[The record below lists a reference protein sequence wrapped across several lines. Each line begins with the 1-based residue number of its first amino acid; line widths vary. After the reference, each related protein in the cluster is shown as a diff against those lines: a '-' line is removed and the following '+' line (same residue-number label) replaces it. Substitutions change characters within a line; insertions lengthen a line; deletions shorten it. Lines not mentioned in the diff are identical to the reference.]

1 MVFSDNPQSVV
12 NGWYSASRNVFL
24 TVSVAVAM
32 YGFSNS
38 FKIKNST
45 HIIKDISLL
54 IFIFSFLLGVNNIVL
69 FNKYIK
75 KMEKEPKLPMYV
87 DIDGWKRH
95 LYIKIYFMVL
105 LLAIIIAILI
115 RFVNRRL
122 N

>member
-38 FKIKNST
+38 FKIKYST
-45 HIIKDISLL
+45 HIVKDISLL
-54 IFIFSFLLGVNNIVL
+54 IFIFSFMLGINNIVF
-69 FNKYIK
+69 FNNYIK
-75 KMEKEPKLPMYV
+75 KMEKQDNLPIYV
-87 DIDGWKRH
+87 DLDSWKRH

-105 LLAIIIAILI
+105 LLIIILAIFVRLI
-115 RFVNRRL
+115 NRKIS
-122 N
+122 